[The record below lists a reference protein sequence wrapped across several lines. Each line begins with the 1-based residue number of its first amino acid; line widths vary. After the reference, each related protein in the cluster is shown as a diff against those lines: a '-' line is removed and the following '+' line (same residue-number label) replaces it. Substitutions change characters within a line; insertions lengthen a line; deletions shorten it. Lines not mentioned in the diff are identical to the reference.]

1 MDLSSL
7 CATGGKSTQVDVGGD
22 DLGTEE
28 TKKRRSTYVDEG
40 GGSGIKKGEGGG
52 DRRRSSNGEGGG
64 DRQPWRSVKE
74 AAVGAWGFQIR
85 WSPTTWR
92 PDLAPTTSRRPPKP
106 LLELRDQEDPSEISR
121 IRQGREGRRGGAGAV
136 DGGRGGGRGPT
147 TTTVST
153 ARGSAAV
160 DASASAHANR
170 PSSPPTMEPAME
182 ATSLGPNAVR
192 PSAGAWATRPD
203 LVVGGRG
210 KEAAVTGGLGEGR
223 AGLLAEEERR
233 EWRRR
238 EGVRGR
244 EKRRGLFT

>member
-7 CATGGKSTQVDVGGD
+7 CATGGKSTQVDAGGD

-28 TKKRRSTYVDEG
+28 MKKRRSTYVDEG

-52 DRRRSSNGEGGG
+52 DRRRSSDGEGGG
-64 DRQPWRSVKE
+64 DWQPWRNPVVPNHLEIGSGAHHLE
-74 AAVGAWGFQIR
+74 A
-85 WSPTTWR
+85 TTGTKKR
-92 PDLAPTTSRRPPKP
+92 
-106 LLELRDQEDPSEISR
+106 LLELRDQEDSSEISR

-170 PSSPPTMEPAME
+170 PSSPPTMDPAME

-192 PSAGAWATRPD
+192 PSAGAWATRLD

-238 EGVRGR
+238 EGVRGG